1 MSLCLV
7 SDPWPIVSLMPS
19 HKGLLWPR
27 KALWLE
33 ARSGAPALWPS
44 WSSPS
49 LSWHDTPP
57 LLSETSAGILQGQYH
72 SMWAVLLCKV
82 VLSPTKP
89 VCQLVASSLPSLPL
103 PRATGYRGSCQMH
116 WPQQGWV
123 LRKGKVEPLDPG
135 LSRSYITIF
144 CTRTIISILV
154 CFSYF
159 HIGVVLLYQRRLFC
173 LWSSGLHFVGN
184 WMNF

>member
-1 MSLCLV
+1 MTLLV
-7 SDPWPIVSLMPS
+7 QPFSFLAWYS
-19 HKGLLWPR
+19 
-27 KALWLE
+27 
-33 ARSGAPALWPS
+33 
-44 WSSPS
+44 
-49 LSWHDTPP
+49 T

-135 LSRSYITIF
+135 LCRSYITIF
-144 CTRTIISILV
+144 CTRTIIFLFWCVSVISIYVWFYYTKGGYFVYDLV
-154 CFSYF
+154 DYT
-159 HIGVVLLYQRRLFC
+159 
-173 LWSSGLHFVGN
+173 LWETEWIFKMYNFENIMYKS
-184 WMNF
+184 MNG